1 MANPDP
7 IEAEFV
13 KRAKALA
20 LFRDALTVDPERLP
34 ALPAVTLSFVGIDQR
49 DHQTG
54 PAMEVTWKWIVR
66 LYVPLKSGQG
76 SDFGRAQ
83 NELKRLLPPLF
94 KVIRDD
100 RSIGGTCDKATLTD
114 IEAEPDYDIEQKR
127 VTKELM
133 LRAVTEEV

>member
-1 MANPDP
+1 MPNPDP
-7 IEAEFV
+7 IEDEFV
-13 KRAKALA
+13 KRAKAIVREA
-20 LFRDALTVDPERLP
+20 LDVDPEKLP
-34 ALPAVTLSFVGIDQR
+34 AMPLVTLSFIGIDQR

-66 LYVPLKSGQG
+66 LYIPLKSGQG

-100 RSIGGTCDKATLTD
+100 RSIGGTCSKATLTD
-114 IEAEPDYDIEQKR
+114 IEAEPDYDVDQKR
-127 VTKELM
+127 MTKELM
-133 LRAVTEEV
+133 LRALTEEA